1 MNKVLKRI
9 EHELKLIAEDPP
21 NNCSAGPINEND
33 IFLWNGTILG
43 PTESPYSGGIFKLEI
58 KFTEDY
64 PFKPPKIRFLTKILH
79 PNINSHG
86 SICLDILNK
95 NWSPVLNITKVLLS
109 ICSLLNDPNR
119 GYDNSPDEHVSPV
132 SAVTV
137 HAGGGVNGPKHS
149 ADIRVKDPGAYNG
162 S

>member
-109 ICSLLNDPNR
+109 ICSLLNDPNTDDPLNANISKI
-119 GYDNSPDEHVSPV
+119 YDEDREKYNKLVRNYTLS
-132 SAVTV
+132 
-137 HAGGGVNGPKHS
+137 HAL
-149 ADIRVKDPGAYNG
+149 
-162 S
+162 

>member
-9 EHELKLIAEDPP
+9 EHELKLITEDPP
-21 NNCSAGPINEND
+21 NNCSAGPLND
-33 IFLWNGTILG
+33 NDMFIWNGTILG

-109 ICSLLNDPNR
+109 ISSLLNDPNTDDPLNANISKI
-119 GYDNSPDEHVSPV
+119 YDEDRDKYNKLVRNYTLS
-132 SAVTV
+132 
-137 HAGGGVNGPKHS
+137 HAL
-149 ADIRVKDPGAYNG
+149 
-162 S
+162 

>member
-9 EHELKLIAEDPP
+9 EHELKLITEDPP
-21 NNCSAGPINEND
+21 HNCSAGPLNNND
-33 IFLWNGTILG
+33 MFLWNGTILG

-109 ICSLLNDPNR
+109 ICSLLNDPNTDDPLNANISKI
-119 GYDNSPDEHVSPV
+119 YDEDRDKYNKLVRNYTLS
-132 SAVTV
+132 
-137 HAGGGVNGPKHS
+137 HAL
-149 ADIRVKDPGAYNG
+149 
-162 S
+162 

>member
-9 EHELKLIAEDPP
+9 EHELKLITEDPP
-21 NNCSAGPINEND
+21 QNCSAGPVKD
-33 IFLWNGTILG
+33 RKYVFWNGTILG

-79 PNINSHG
+79 PNINTHG

-95 NWSPVLNITKVLLS
+95 NWSPVLNISKVFLIKYS
-109 ICSLLNDPNR
+109 R
-119 GYDNSPDEHVSPV
+119 Y
-132 SAVTV
+132 
-137 HAGGGVNGPKHS
+137 
-149 ADIRVKDPGAYNG
+149 
-162 S
+162 